1 MLVNK
6 FVYDEMEHEINKF
19 VAGRVEISAAEVRRF
34 SFSLLKKI
42 MIKENYGQITI
53 YKSCVHADRNFE

>member
-6 FVYDEMEHEINKF
+6 YVYDEMEHEINKF
-19 VAGRVEISAAEVRRF
+19 VAGRVEISAFEVRRF

-42 MIKENYGQITI
+42 MIKENYGRETI
-53 YKSCVHADRNFE
+53 YKSCVHADRSFE

>member
-1 MLVNK
+1 
-6 FVYDEMEHEINKF
+6 MEHEINKF

-42 MIKENYGQITI
+42 MIKENYGHETI
-53 YKSCVHADRNFE
+53 YKSCVHADRSFE